1 MKFLHFLTLRKRSII
16 SAIWSYK
23 NVQNVNIF
31 LYCAYNTGHFLTFLI
46 LLSSKKVKKCVD
58 TKGAIWRK
66 KTFWGGGICPNHWRP
81 HRTEFV
87 LRLLW
92 WRFFVK
98 IHKNIGI
105 YSGAEWGV
113 VFSRQNWKS
122 CLCLLFRL
130 NTIQYYQLSIEN
142 NYPWRKCCSYLLIF
156 NSIWLLYLSIQL
168 SYFQGRIWNLVYYPR
183 KWLQKKMLLVTI

>member
-1 MKFLHFLTLRKRSII
+1 M
-16 SAIWSYK
+16 Y
-23 NVQNVNIF
+23 
-31 LYCAYNTGHFLTFLI
+31 
-46 LLSSKKVKKCVD
+46 
-58 TKGAIWRK
+58 
-66 KTFWGGGICPNHWRP
+66 WRP

-98 IHKNIGI
+98 IQKNIGI

-130 NTIQYYQLSIEN
+130 NTIQYYQSSIEN

-168 SYFQGRIWNLVYYPR
+168 SYFQGRIRNLVCVYYSNCVLSNTINYSLSWTKCSCYLLIFNSVWLSNFLRFHSNFAKKKKFLIYYQMYQSSDR
-183 KWLQKKMLLVTI
+183 KLA